1 MKNLLQTHSISW
13 AQSVKLTLESEGI
26 EAVVLDENA
35 PGYMGFAGRVRVA
48 VLDDDDLARAQQLL
62 AGLAPPPVE
71 APPSWRWQKRGIKM
85 VAFGFLLMIVFGVLL
100 NEYGRYPLVLGVAGA
115 SAAALVVGFA
125 LIVLGPR
132 ADRQS
137 GERKTEKNP

>member
-48 VLDDDDLARAQQLL
+48 VLHDDDLARARHLL
-62 AGLAPPPVE
+62 ARLAPPLME
-71 APPSWRWQKRGIKM
+71 TPPSWRWQKRGLMTI
-85 VAFGFLLMIVFGVLL
+85 AFGFVLMFVSAALFNQHGS
-100 NEYGRYPLVLGVAGA
+100 GPLVYGVAGT
-115 SAAALVVGFA
+115 SLAAFIAGLV
-125 LIVLGPR
+125 LIALGPR
-132 ADRQS
+132 ADRQN
-137 GERKTEKNP
+137 R